1 MAPDLQSLEGPTP
14 GCCFVKPD
22 TLNAQVE
29 PPPALSI
36 LLEVVVGIT
45 AFKPSPSDPQDTDF
59 GLLESASCTIR
70 TLNFC
75 SPNAIIHSI
84 NKHLFAN
91 CPFFEIML
99 YKISKYIFLVS
110 PVCVQMHADILFI
123 FFALHNLYNCRFSM
137 AL

>member
-1 MAPDLQSLEGPTP
+1 M
-14 GCCFVKPD
+14 
-22 TLNAQVE
+22 
-29 PPPALSI
+29 
-36 LLEVVVGIT
+36 GIT

-70 TLNFC
+70 ALNFC

-123 FFALHNLYNCRFSM
+123 FFALHNLYNCQFSM